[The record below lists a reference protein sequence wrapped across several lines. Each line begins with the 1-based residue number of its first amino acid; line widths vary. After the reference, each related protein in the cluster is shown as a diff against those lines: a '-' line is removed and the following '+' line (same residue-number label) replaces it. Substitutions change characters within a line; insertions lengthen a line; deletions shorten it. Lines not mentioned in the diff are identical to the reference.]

1 MGRGC
6 QEVRKRKEVGNRWC
20 GQTFNCAHCAH
31 CATGYFKYLLNS
43 PSSLVCLQTAPLSSL
58 SSRLMLTFVE
68 LSHCTDQY
76 CLCCLTLNEQT
87 HMLIVAVDKQV
98 L

>member
-1 MGRGC
+1 MGIGC

-20 GQTFNCAHCAH
+20 RQTFNCAHCAR
-31 CATGYFKYLLNS
+31 GYFRYLVNS
-43 PSSLVCLQTAPLSSL
+43 LSSLVCLQTAQLSSL
-58 SSRLMLTFVE
+58 SSRLVFTFVE

-76 CLCCLTLNEQT
+76 CLCCLTLSKQT